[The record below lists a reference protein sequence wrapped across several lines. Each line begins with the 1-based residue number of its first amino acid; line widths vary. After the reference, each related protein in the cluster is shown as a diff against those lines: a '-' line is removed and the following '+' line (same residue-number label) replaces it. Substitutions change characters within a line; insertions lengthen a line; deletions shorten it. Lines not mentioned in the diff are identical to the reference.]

1 MWWNNYFD
9 SKLECF
15 GIFLAIFCAPESVPF
30 SQCQQQDLIPYYGL
44 SPAAGT
50 ERTEPTPGE
59 RIGKKIQNTL
69 AYYSK
74 SFKIIYGN
82 AKKLH
87 KI

>member
-1 MWWNNYFD
+1 MEG
-9 SKLECF
+9 S
-15 GIFLAIFCAPESVPF
+15 
-30 SQCQQQDLIPYYGL
+30 

-50 ERTEPTPGE
+50 ERTKLTPGE

-82 AKKLH
+82 AKKLY